1 MAESDHVTNRGLE
14 VLTNEECRQLLEA
27 RSFGRVVAQMGE
39 AISAFPVYYV
49 VHDGDIVFRTYPG
62 TKLGAAVLRSRVTF
76 EIDDETEGWSVM
88 AFGPAEEVRDEGA
101 RSAALALLA
110 EKWPEG
116 ERDHVVK
123 VHPEVLTGRRLQ
135 PPP

>member
-1 MAESDHVTNRGLE
+1 VTNRGLE
-14 VLTNEECRQLLEA
+14 VLTREECQRLLDA
-27 RSFGRVVAQMGE
+27 RSFGRVITQMGE
-39 AISAFPVYYV
+39 AISAFPVYYAM
-49 VHDGDIVFRTYPG
+49 HDGDIVFLTYPG

-88 AFGPAEEVRDEGA
+88 AFGHAEEVRDEDA
-101 RSAALALLA
+101 RSSALARLQ

-123 VHPEVLTGRRLQ
+123 VHPDVLTGRRLQ
-135 PPP
+135 PPT